1 MQKEEIFFDS
11 RDGASKIRAM
21 RWIPDE
27 APKCIVQLVHGMA
40 EHIER
45 YDEFACFLASKGI
58 LVTGEDMLGHG
69 KSVTDGKYGYF
80 CKKDPATVVVRD
92 IHKLKKLTQEQY
104 PGIPYFIFGHSMGSF
119 ILRNYLFMYGKGIDG
134 AIVAGTGMLPKVVVN
149 ALKAVVS
156 IVCLFGGEAKPSKF
170 IDNMAFGTYL
180 KKIDNP
186 RTSSDWLT
194 KADEVVDEY
203 IKDPECGF
211 IFTGNGF
218 KTMAD
223 LLLRLN
229 KTSNVAKMPVTLP
242 VLIVSGKDDP
252 VGDYGAGPK
261 RVYDQFVAEGMQKV
275 SLKLYDND
283 RHELLN
289 ETDRLTV
296 FNDLYEWIENE
307 LKH

>member
-1 MQKEEIFFDS
+1 MKKEEFFFES
-11 RDGASKIRAM
+11 RDGVSKIRAM

-27 APKCIVQLVHGMA
+27 TPKCIVQLVHGMA

-69 KSVTDGKYGYF
+69 KSVTSGNYGYF

-104 PGIPYFIFGHSMGSF
+104 PGIPYYIFGHSMGSF
-119 ILRNYLFMYGKGIDG
+119 ILRNYLFMYGKGING
-134 AIVAGTGMLPKVVVN
+134 AIIAGTGMLPKVVVN

-156 IVCLFGGEAKPSKF
+156 IVCLFGGESKPSKF

-180 KKIDNP
+180 KKIPNP
-186 RTSSDWLT
+186 RTPSDWLT
-194 KADEVVDEY
+194 KESAVVDEY
-203 IKDPECGF
+203 IKDPLCGF
-211 IFTGNGF
+211 TFTGNGF

-242 VLIVSGKDDP
+242 VLIVSGKEDP
-252 VGDYGAGPK
+252 VGDYGIGPK
-261 RVYDQFVAEGMQKV
+261 KVYDQFVSEGMQKV
-275 SLKLYDND
+275 SIKLYDDD

-289 ETDRLTV
+289 ETDKLTI